1 MVNTSID
8 INDRP
13 SAFRY
18 PRGNGIGVDLPSI
31 DEKIEIGKGRVIKEG
46 KKIAIINFGAR
57 LSECLM
63 ASENLS
69 KKGVNPT
76 IVDARFAKPLD
87 ENLFWQIATD
97 HEAIISIEEG
107 SIGGFGSHLSHFL
120 SEKNLIDNSLK
131 FRHLDIV
138 PLQKKYKDL
147 FRYQGQ
153 YKFLHEDAKD
163 KPVFGEYYD
172 CIIDNVGPEPKFE
185 LDYSLTNPP
194 KIFIMDHY
202 RHIEY
207 WPWCVEFDKIMPMQF
222 ATRNSCVYS
231 FESLKHINE
240 NIEVQIKE
248 MKINNRY
255 VPVIQ
260 RHSLD

>member
-1 MVNTSID
+1 VSVKIVNVKWQTIADFYQDNLKQYPFDLELFEYEIINNLFKDNNIETVKVLGGGANID
-8 INDRP
+8 FFI
-13 SAFRY
+13 SQ
-18 PRGNGIGVDLPSI
+18 I
-31 DEKIEIGKGRVIKEG
+31 DANIKE
-46 KKIAIINFGAR
+46 
-57 LSECLM
+57 C
-63 ASENLS
+63 
-69 KKGVNPT
+69 VN
-76 IVDARFAKPLD
+76 
-87 ENLFWQIATD
+87 
-97 HEAIISIEEG
+97 
-107 SIGGFGSHLSHFL
+107 
-120 SEKNLIDNSLK
+120 IDNSLK